1 MSAERLREER
11 VSDAVRSITP
21 GPDATGISALT
32 VPPADLARAHF
43 RAERAERRANRAEQ
57 DRDRLLQTISILE
70 GHRDMDYA
78 RLKHL
83 GE

>member
-1 MSAERLREER
+1 MITQIRAAIREER
-11 VSDAVRSITP
+11 AREEAASDAVAKIAPRI
-21 GPDATGISALT
+21 
-32 VPPADLARAHF
+32 PPADYARIAY
-43 RAERAERRANRAEQ
+43 RLTKAEQRANRAEQ

-70 GHRDMDYA
+70 GHRDADLA

>member
-21 GPDATGISALT
+21 GPGTTGIT
-32 VPPADLARAHF
+32 PADLARATF

-57 DRDRLLQTISILE
+57 DRDRLLQIISILE